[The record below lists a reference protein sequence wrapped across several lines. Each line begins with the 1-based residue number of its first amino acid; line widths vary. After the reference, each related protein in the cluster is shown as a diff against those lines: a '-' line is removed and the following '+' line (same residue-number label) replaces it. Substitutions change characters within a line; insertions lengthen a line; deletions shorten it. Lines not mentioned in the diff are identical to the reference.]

1 MWVVGAVV
9 TGMAGKTGFWGFF
22 DAILAE
28 LLGFRAVFCKYGST
42 QCVGDRKTKKS
53 AEFYRYFIEKV

>member
-9 TGMAGKTGFWGFF
+9 TGMAGKTGFLGLF

-28 LLGFRAVFCKYGST
+28 LLGFREVFCKYGST
-42 QCVGDRKTKKS
+42 QCVSDRKNKKINRILS
-53 AEFYRYFIEKV
+53 LFH

>member
-9 TGMAGKTGFWGFF
+9 TGMAGKTGFWGLF

-28 LLGFRAVFCKYGST
+28 LLGFREVFCKYGST
-42 QCVGDRKTKKS
+42 QCVDDRKNKKINRILS
-53 AEFYRYFIEKV
+53 LFH